1 MHKQEKDLLDEFA
14 DRANRAEELVGML
27 DRLFKENSLPD
38 VNNPQDPHD
47 PDFSISTCATN
58 LNWFANKLED
68 LALELSELGENMK
81 VGVLMEKAWDER
93 EENTM
98 TYSEK
103 LADLCHKEGDF

>member
-1 MHKQEKDLLDEFA
+1 MHKQEKDLLDGFA
-14 DRANRAEELVGML
+14 DRANRAEEIVGML
-27 DRLFKENSLPD
+27 ERHFKENSLPD
-38 VNNPQDPHD
+38 VNDPKDPYD

-58 LNWFANKLED
+58 VNWFGNKLED
-68 LALELSELGENMK
+68 LALELSELAENMK
-81 VGVLMEKAWDER
+81 VGSAMETAWDER